1 MRTELTSEERAV
13 YEWQL
18 WVDDFGE
25 KGQLALRNASVL
37 VSRCGGLGGP
47 VAYELAAAGV
57 GKLILAHEGNVEYS
71 DLNRQLLMTQDWVGK
86 PRIESAKR
94 RLQELN
100 PRLEVEAHNVNVNEE
115 NAAELVGAADLIID
129 CAPMFEERF
138 AMNRQAVLQRKPIIE
153 CAMYDLEASI
163 TTIIP
168 GQTPCLACV
177 VPSIPPAWKRQFPVI
192 GAVSG
197 AVGCMAVMEAV
208 KVLAGFGKPLLGRM
222 IHFDLRSASFSEFQI
237 KRDSDCAVCGSL

>member
-18 WVDDFGE
+18 WVNDFGE

-177 VPSIPPAWKRQFPVI
+177 VPSVPPAWKRQFPVI

-237 KRDSDCAVCGSL
+237 ERDSDCAVCGSL

>member
-71 DLNRQLLMTQDWVGK
+71 DLNRQLLMTQDWIGK

-177 VPSIPPAWKRQFPVI
+177 VPSVPPAWKRQFPVI

-237 KRDSDCAVCGSL
+237 ERDSDCAVCGSL

>member
-100 PRLEVEAHNVNVNEE
+100 PRLEIEAQNAEIEAQIAEAHR
-115 NAAELVGAADLIID
+115 EL
-129 CAPMFEERF
+129 ERLRKTEHI
-138 AMNRQAVLQRKPIIE
+138 RQRE
-153 CAMYDLEASI
+153 
-163 TTIIP
+163 TR
-168 GQTPCLACV
+168 G
-177 VPSIPPAWKRQFPVI
+177 
-192 GAVSG
+192 
-197 AVGCMAVMEAV
+197 
-208 KVLAGFGKPLLGRM
+208 
-222 IHFDLRSASFSEFQI
+222 
-237 KRDSDCAVCGSL
+237 

>member
-177 VPSIPPAWKRQFPVI
+177 VPSVPPAWERQFPVI

-237 KRDSDCAVCGSL
+237 ERDSDCAVCGSL

>member
-177 VPSIPPAWKRQFPVI
+177 IPSIPPAWKRQFPVI

-237 KRDSDCAVCGSL
+237 ERDSDCAVCGSL